1 MSEYGPKSIVNP
13 PAHPSSTLFSKI
25 HTSSFIVHPYKERS
39 SVPQRTQRAQRIQI
53 HVSLSAIFAFSA
65 VKKILFQ
72 INNPKLVPAKPCGDG
87 STIINRQSSF
97 VNPPAPPTPHCPR
110 KLPAVPL
117 QSMPL
122 PNRVRWTRD
131 QLLIVL
137 NLYHKLRFGQFD
149 SRQRV
154 IIDLAARLGR
164 TR

>member
-1 MSEYGPKSIVNP
+1 MVPSQSSIPPHTHPLPSSPKFIL
-13 PAHPSSTLFSKI
+13 HPSS
-25 HTSSFIVHPYKERS
+25 FILTRSVAPYRKERREHKGFKSTSPSLRSLRSLRLKKS
-39 SVPQRTQRAQRIQI
+39 S
-53 HVSLSAIFAFSA
+53 S
-65 VKKILFQ
+65 K
-72 INNPKLVPAKPCGDG
+72 
-87 STIINRQSSF
+87 STIQNLSRRSLAETDQPSSIVNRQSSF